1 MSEFKNAS
9 RSGLLTAFVI
19 ANLVFWILV
28 AVAVGVLAND
38 LVDLGIESFFR
49 ESGSALVSLGVA
61 PPPSGDTAQAVAPG
75 ATAPQ
80 AALVEP
86 VEPAEE
92 GAGFKE
98 SGEGTLAPAS
108 PTQAWAEP
116 EEPAGAGGNPAPSME
131 MTPYATRTPR
141 AQSGAPTEAVPAEAV
156 PAQPTIAPT
165 QAPQNQ
171 AAGSSL
177 PSPALEADPLVLVD
191 PDVDRLNRLDAE
203 IRQSAVGRPFE
214 IQMAEDALNE
224 QLAVALARYGGL
236 PYTGVS
242 ADLKPGQVVLSGKV
256 RVIGMELPAEVRGT
270 VVAVGCRPAVQI
282 DSVTVGG
289 ILTPKFVK
297 QQVVQLVEDS
307 LDWYPADYPLCIE
320 QIVIE
325 ENRAILYG
333 SRR

>member
-28 AVAVGVLAND
+28 AVAVGVLASD

-98 SGEGTLAPAS
+98 SGEGTLAPS
-108 PTQAWAEP
+108 GPTPARTEP
-116 EEPAGAGGNPAPSME
+116 EEPAGAGGNPAPSTE

-141 AQSGAPTEAVPAEAV
+141 TQSGAPAEAV

-165 QAPQNQ
+165 QAPANQ

-177 PSPALEADPLVLVD
+177 PSPAPEAGPLLLVD

-203 IRQSAVGRPFE
+203 IQQSAVGRPFE
-214 IQMAEDALNE
+214 IRMAESALNE
-224 QLAVALARYGGL
+224 QLTVALARYGEL

-256 RVIGMELPAEVRGT
+256 RVIGLEVPAEVRGT